1 MVQTISTKTIQAPAG
16 SLKQSIVEY
25 ALGRLSRPE
34 ITTVIGETFR
44 ADPGCGPAIQDYLDE
59 QFNLLQLSTADYRE
73 LTQIL
78 NSTLTESVP
87 TEHCEEAPEDSGLY
101 RIDGEGTLILSDGFE
116 ASAPP
121 PIGPQKEKVARET
134 TDSPAQ
140 SVLKPGIV
148 LRDRFRLDE

>member
-16 SLKQSIVEY
+16 SLKQSIVKY
-25 ALGRLSRPE
+25 ALGQLSRPE

-44 ADPGCGPAIQDYLDE
+44 ADQGCGSAIQEYLDE
-59 QFNLLQLSTADYRE
+59 QFNLLKLSTADYRE

-116 ASAPP
+116 ASAAP
-121 PIGPQKEKVARET
+121 PIVDKKEKVARAT
-134 TDSPAQ
+134 TDSPANFG
-140 SVLKPGIV
+140 SLVLA
-148 LRDRFRLDE
+148 